1 MENLNDDDSYVFEPA
16 VIKLTSY
23 DRRLKELRDLQDKR
37 EALLIRP
44 DSQRRIAGLDR
55 QIKNAEERLEKEK
68 KRSTDDAWRRRR
80 DIDDWRSRGGR
91 EIRNAS
97 RRKVRI
103 KPNEDLSH
111 LTPEQK
117 EERKRDQRAD
127 ANFIKRQ
134 KAKGLAAFDIQAG
147 LLLRQQQRESK
158 RVAATEAESAMAR
171 NPAFGIF

>member
-16 VIKLTSY
+16 LIKFTPF
-23 DRRLKELRDLQDKR
+23 DRRLKELRDLQEKR
-37 EALLIRP
+37 AVLLTQPDNQRQLAVLDYRIRNA
-44 DSQRRIAGLDR
+44 QDR
-55 QIKNAEERLEKEK
+55 FDTEK
-68 KRSTDDAWRRRR
+68 KRDADDAWRRRR
-80 DIDDWRSRGGR
+80 DIDDWRSREGR

-97 RRKVRI
+97 RRKVRS
-103 KPNEDLSH
+103 KPNEDLSP

-117 EERKRDQRAD
+117 KEHKRAQRAD

-171 NPAFGIF
+171 NPGFGIF